1 MKFNQLKGERKKNL
15 IWTDAHE
22 VRCPHLLLYLRWKLS
37 LIGGLEGLA
46 LPSGIMLQTHLSDA
60 WSLLEWPRE
69 EALQDAQ
76 N

>member
-1 MKFNQLKGERKKNL
+1 MHMRYGVLICYYIWGENCL
-15 IWTDAHE
+15 W
-22 VRCPHLLLYLRWKLS
+22 
-37 LIGGLEGLA
+37 LEGWRALA